1 MNNKQTLLLRIATV
15 MHVTCPAGVRA
26 LSHYN
31 LWAASAAGAAAAAVA
46 AAAVAAIVEVVAA
59 AAEAVEA
66 VAASAGRGRGRQ
78 LTLTVGAEVGSSH
91 VTDGGPHLRRS
102 WFCITHATQ
111 RPHDRT
117 PSHEKQPHNHAIFGQ
132 HIKMMIAQNGSCTEC
147 KMQDL
152 IINLKLENMRKND
165 RIIQA
170 RLHFMAAMVTLP
182 YDDRL
187 VPSP

>member
-15 MHVTCPAGVRA
+15 MHVSCPSGVRA
-26 LSHYN
+26 LSSYD
-31 LWAASAAGAAAAAVA
+31 LWAAAIAGAGAAVA
-46 AAAVAAIVEVVAA
+46 EVVEV
-59 AAEAVEA
+59 

-78 LTLTVGAEVGSSH
+78 LTLTVSAEVGSSH
-91 VTDGGPHLRRS
+91 VTDGGPYLRRS
-102 WFCITHATQ
+102 RFCITHATQ

-152 IINLKLENMRKND
+152 IINLKLEDMRKND

-170 RLHFMAAMVTLP
+170 
-182 YDDRL
+182 
-187 VPSP
+187 